1 MRVLYV
7 EDSVSDADLARR
19 MLARAA
25 PEVYLCVAPTLA
37 AARAR
42 LAETA
47 FDVVLLDLDLP
58 DGVGMDFLAEVRERE
73 ASPAIVVLTG
83 SGEQESA
90 LAALKAGA
98 DDYVTKRGDYL
109 ERLPAALT
117 AAVERHREHAR
128 RRTRR
133 MRVLYAEPNPFDIDL
148 ARRHFSRHAPH
159 IRLETVAVA
168 DDVLGWLCEG
178 RGNGEG
184 FDAVVLDYR
193 LPGIDGLELVRIL
206 RSQHGVELPIVL
218 LTGHGSGEVAAK
230 ALRLGVDDYLP
241 KRDGYLF
248 ELVATLEK
256 LQTQVELRREQADL
270 AASEQRFRTLFDYT
284 PAVAV
289 QGFDRDCR
297 VLFWSR
303 ASEALYGWTAAEA
316 EGADIAELIVPP
328 AERDAFR
335 QAVREWVDAGLPV
348 PAAELDVMHRD
359 GRVLH
364 VFSSLVIQTSSTGDK
379 EVYCI
384 DIDISDRAIKR
395 RLQGAR
401 GAVLDRIVADEP
413 LDDILRCVVVQLE
426 RLLHGCRRADV
437 LFVDGDGRLVS
448 DVHSPHLEPLDV
460 LLADKCVRAASSHL
474 FLFRD
479 GTLGEGEAVFGASL
493 RDESGRV
500 IGALAVCGSVALVD
514 EVARNEILG
523 EFASLTALA
532 VQKRRIADAVRQREA
547 SLEMSARAA
556 LTLLAEDDPSLALR
570 SVLEHVGRHIG
581 GDSTYVF
588 ELHPH
593 PGSGRLA
600 ASVRE
605 RWEGE
610 TVVDPLP
617 ESAFTDLSIE
627 DIHLE
632 RWLERLSR
640 GEAIACDIADLPE
653 DERAFFDGKRVTS
666 LMVLPL
672 FCHGRLWGCIGIE
685 TQDRRRSWSA
695 SDVSVLRIVAAG
707 VSAALERKKALESL
721 RRAAAVFE
729 STRDGVV
736 VIDPAG
742 NVLAVNRAYC
752 EITGYGEE
760 ALIGRRAA
768 LMSPELLPPEVFEA
782 QQAALRE
789 HGHWQGEVA
798 LRRRS
803 GETSSQ
809 WVSISAVR
817 DETGRAQQY
826 VGVMTDISQ
835 IKRSE
840 AELERLA
847 HFDPLTGLPNRVLV
861 RLRLEHAIE
870 QARRKG
876 HGLAVLFIDLDR
888 FKDVNDSFGHPVG
901 DELLVMIAARL
912 KGRVRGEDTLA
923 RLGGDEFLMVMEAV
937 HAPDEAAVVARAL
950 IQLLEEP
957 FALSGGH
964 EVYVGLSVGISCYPE
979 DAQTATEL
987 VQHADAALYSAK
999 AEGRSTYRFFTA
1011 ELSRAAQ
1018 QRVELETRMRRALDR
1033 GEFELHYQPQVC
1045 LGTGRIV
1052 GCEALLRWRDPER
1065 GLVLPGEFI
1074 PVAEENG
1081 LIVPLGEWVLR
1092 HACEQARRWDGQGRP
1107 PLTIAVNLSGRQ
1119 LWQTDL
1125 PGRLAEIIRESG
1137 LPPERLELE
1146 LTESTLM
1153 GHEVMAGERLRA
1165 LKELGVTLAI
1175 DDFGTGY
1182 SSLAYLKRF
1191 PIDVL
1196 KIDREFVRDVP
1207 HDAGDMEIAAAIVAM
1222 ARTLRMRVVAEG
1234 VETSEQIDFLRTQSC
1249 DLCQGFYF
1257 SPPLDAEAF
1266 AGLLDDGIA
1275 LH

>member
-1 MRVLYV
+1 MQVLYV
-7 EDSVSDADLARR
+7 EDSETDADLARR
-19 MLARAA
+19 MLAREA
-25 PEVYLCVAPTLA
+25 PDVVLSVVPTLA

-42 LAETA
+42 LADGG
-47 FDVVLLDLDLP
+47 FDAVLLDLELP
-58 DGVGMDFLAEVRERE
+58 DGVGIDFLAEIREG
-73 ASPAIVVLTG
+73 AQSPAIVVLTG
-83 SGEQESA
+83 SGEQDSA

-98 DDYVTKRGDYL
+98 DDYVSKRGDYL
-109 ERLPAALT
+109 ERLPSALI

-128 RRTRR
+128 RSTRR
-133 MRVLYAEPNPFDIDL
+133 MRVLYAEPNSFDVDL

-159 IRLETVAVA
+159 IRLATVATA
-168 DDVLGWLCEG
+168 DEVLRTLCEAAS
-178 RGNGEG
+178 EG

-256 LQTQVELRREQADL
+256 LQTQVELRRERAEL
-270 AASEQRFRTLFDYT
+270 AASEQRFRTLFEFT

-289 QGFDRDCR
+289 QGFDRNCR
-297 VLFWSR
+297 VLFWNR
-303 ASEALYGWTAAEA
+303 ASEALYGWSAREA
-316 EGADIAELIVPP
+316 EGRDIAELIVPP
-328 AERDAFR
+328 EQREAFR
-335 QAVREWVDAGLPV
+335 KAVRDWADEGTPV
-348 PAAELDVMHRD
+348 PAAELDLRHRD
-359 GRVLH
+359 GRVLQ
-364 VFSSLVIQTSSTGDK
+364 VFSSLVIQTSTDGEQ

-384 DIDISDRAIKR
+384 DIDVSDRAIKR

-401 GAVLDRIVADEP
+401 GAVLDRIVADQSLE
-413 LDDILRCVVVQLE
+413 DILGSVVEQLE
-426 RLLHGCRRADV
+426 ALLHGARRADV
-437 LFVDGDGRLVS
+437 LFIDDGGG
-448 DVHSPHLEPLDV
+448 
-460 LLADKCVRAASSHL
+460 LLADVRRPGLEMLDPGLAVKCVQAASSQQ
-474 FLFRD
+474 FMFRD
-479 GTLGEGEAVFGASL
+479 EALDEGEAVFGASL

-500 IGALAVCGSVALVD
+500 IGALAVCGTVSVID
-514 EVARNEILG
+514 DVARNEILG

-532 VQKRRIADAVRQREA
+532 VQKRRIADAVRHREA

-556 LTLLAEDDPSLALR
+556 LALLSEDDPALALR
-570 SVLEHVGRHIG
+570 SVLERVGRHIG

-588 ELHPH
+588 EIHPH
-593 PGSGRLA
+593 SVSGRPA
-600 ASVRE
+600 ASIRQ
-605 RWEGE
+605 RWESE
-610 TVVDPLP
+610 AVSEPVPAAEL
-617 ESAFTDLSIE
+617 TDVCID
-627 DIHLE
+627 DIHLG
-632 RWLERLSR
+632 RWLERLQR
-640 GEAIACDIADLPE
+640 GEVFACDIDALPE
-653 DERAFFDGKRVTS
+653 DERAFFDAKRVTS

-685 TQDRRRSWSA
+685 TQDERRSWSA

-707 VSAALERKKALESL
+707 VSAALERKHALDSL
-721 RRAAAVFE
+721 RRAATVFE

-736 VIDPAG
+736 VTDLDGRI
-742 NVLAVNRAYC
+742 LAVNRAYC
-752 EITGYGEE
+752 EITGHDEHELLGE
-760 ALIGRRAA
+760 LAA
-768 LMSPELLPPEVFEA
+768 LLRSELHLPAFFES
-782 QQAALRE
+782 QQAALSER
-789 HGHWQGEVA
+789 GHWQGEVS
-798 LRRRS
+798 LRRKS
-803 GETSSQ
+803 GETASQ
-809 WVSISAVR
+809 WVSISTVA
-817 DETGRAQQY
+817 DDAGRPVQY

-835 IKRSE
+835 LKRSE

-861 RLRLEHAIE
+861 KLRLEHAIE
-870 QARRKG
+870 QARRKA

-901 DELLVMIAARL
+901 DELLVMIADRL

-923 RLGGDEFLMVMEAV
+923 RLGGDEFLMVMEEV
-937 HAPDEAAVVARAL
+937 HAPEEAAVVARAL
-950 IQLLEEP
+950 IRLLEEP
-957 FALSGGH
+957 FALSGGQ
-964 EVYVGLSVGISCYPE
+964 EVYVGLSVGISCYPD
-979 DAQTATEL
+979 DAETATEL

-1011 ELSRAAQ
+1011 ELSLAAQ

-1033 GEFELHYQPQVC
+1033 GEFELHYQPQIN
-1045 LGTGRIV
+1045 LASGRIV

-1065 GLVLPGEFI
+1065 GLISPADFI

-1092 HACEQARRWDGQGRP
+1092 NACAQARRWDAAGRP
-1107 PLTIAVNLSGRQ
+1107 PLTMAVNLSGRQ

-1125 PGRLAEIIRESG
+1125 PARLAEIIRESG
-1137 LPPERLELE
+1137 LPAERLELE
-1146 LTESTLM
+1146 LTESTIM
-1153 GHEVMAGERLRA
+1153 GHEVVAGERLRA

-1196 KIDREFVRDVP
+1196 KIDREFVRDLP
-1207 HDAGDMEIAAAIVAM
+1207 HDVGDMEIAAAIVAM

-1234 VETSEQIDFLRTQSC
+1234 VETGEQIEFLRTQAC
-1249 DLCQGFYF
+1249 DLCQGFFF
-1257 SPPLDAEAF
+1257 SPPLEADAF
-1266 AGLLDDGIA
+1266 IGLLDAEIA
-1275 LH
+1275 RH